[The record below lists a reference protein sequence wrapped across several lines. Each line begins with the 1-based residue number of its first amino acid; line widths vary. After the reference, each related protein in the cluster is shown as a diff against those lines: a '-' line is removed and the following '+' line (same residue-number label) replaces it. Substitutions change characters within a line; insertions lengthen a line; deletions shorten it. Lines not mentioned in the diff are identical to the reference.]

1 MDLKKIEE
9 NCICSHVDQ
18 TNKNNITLSRRDIH
32 EYEKVLSS
40 HPLIFNKSSSSD
52 MNLYWKMQ
60 LYTFIYAYSKM
71 QVLQF
76 VVYMPSNHHV
86 TDLKPNEIQKMKK
99 SFDYFI
105 SLFGKKMRTVL
116 QHRVTRYRL

>member
-40 HPLIFNKSSSSD
+40 HPLIFNKSSTSV
-52 MNLYWKMQ
+52 MNGYWKM
-60 LYTFIYAYSKM
+60 
-71 QVLQF
+71 
-76 VVYMPSNHHV
+76 
-86 TDLKPNEIQKMKK
+86 
-99 SFDYFI
+99 
-105 SLFGKKMRTVL
+105 
-116 QHRVTRYRL
+116 